1 VRADGDEVESLLAM
15 TKIIVVVAVCRDQ
28 EGFMSDTRQSRD
40 LYPAQMQGVVLHA
53 TSVFS
58 STVQS
63 CMNCDKTDTTQCIG
77 RVTDK
82 ANVVSDDSASSQMI
96 FR

>member
-15 TKIIVVVAVCRDQ
+15 TKITVVLAVCRDQ
-28 EGFMSDTRQSRD
+28 EEFVSDTRQSRD

-58 STVQS
+58 STAPAVVCELRRDRYYS
-63 CMNCDKTDTTQCIG
+63 MYRTCG
-77 RVTDK
+77 R
-82 ANVVSDDSASSQMI
+82 QGECC